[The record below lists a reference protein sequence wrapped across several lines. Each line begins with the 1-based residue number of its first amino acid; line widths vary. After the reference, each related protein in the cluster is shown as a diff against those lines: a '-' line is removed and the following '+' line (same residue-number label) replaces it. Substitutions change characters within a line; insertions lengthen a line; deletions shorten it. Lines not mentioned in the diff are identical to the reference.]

1 MPVSYRCDLRSL
13 LEVRACAITSIRDIP
28 TTKCLVSDERYE
40 AVGQEQVLA
49 SKMWKTMVIQNR
61 HDCSLSNDVPI
72 VRVKSLDLNKNP
84 FLNSDY
90 FIKRKKEHEM
100 KRKLA
105 YQKSTAARSEYYV
118 S

>member
-1 MPVSYRCDLRSL
+1 MG
-13 LEVRACAITSIRDIP
+13 E
-28 TTKCLVSDERYE
+28 
-40 AVGQEQVLA
+40 EQVLA

-61 HDCSLSNDVPI
+61 HDCSLSNA
-72 VRVKSLDLNKNP
+72 
-84 FLNSDY
+84 FLNRDY
-90 FIKRKKEHEM
+90 LKKKKKEHEM

>member
-1 MPVSYRCDLRSL
+1 MG
-13 LEVRACAITSIRDIP
+13 E
-28 TTKCLVSDERYE
+28 
-40 AVGQEQVLA
+40 EQVLA
-49 SKMWKTMVIQNR
+49 SKMWKIMVIQNR
-61 HDCSLSNDVPI
+61 HDCSLSMMDMPI

-84 FLNSDY
+84 FLNRDY

>member
-1 MPVSYRCDLRSL
+1 MG
-13 LEVRACAITSIRDIP
+13 E
-28 TTKCLVSDERYE
+28 
-40 AVGQEQVLA
+40 EQVLA

-84 FLNSDY
+84 FLNRDY